1 MRQLSFRLKRR
12 NVGGRPRK
20 KGSES
25 HLRRPALASR
35 FPVHVTLR
43 VRHDVWQ
50 LRSKRCY
57 SAIRGAFAAGRER
70 FGFRLNEYSVQGNHL
85 HLIVEA
91 SDGVALSRGMQGL
104 SIRMARALNRVMH
117 RHGKVFAQRF
127 HSKILR
133 TPTQVRNAVHYVLF
147 NRHHHAAQFNRP
159 VAATWRDPFSSAHAR
174 TTDPPPTIRP
184 HTWLLHQATKHL

>member
-12 NVGGRPRK
+12 NLGGRPRK

-43 VRHDVWQ
+43 VRHDVWS

-57 SAIRGAFAAGRER
+57 SAIRGAFAKGSDR

-85 HLIVEA
+85 HMIVEA
-91 SDGVALSRGMQGL
+91 NDGVALSRGMQGL
-104 SIRMARALNRVMH
+104 SIRMARALNRVM
-117 RHGKVFAQRF
+117 RRCGKVFAQRF
-127 HSKILR
+127 YSKILR

-147 NRHHHAAQFNRP
+147 NRHHHAAQFGSP
-159 VAATWRDPFSSAHAR
+159 VAPTSRDPYSSAHAR

-184 HTWLLHQATKHL
+184 HTWLLAQATKHL